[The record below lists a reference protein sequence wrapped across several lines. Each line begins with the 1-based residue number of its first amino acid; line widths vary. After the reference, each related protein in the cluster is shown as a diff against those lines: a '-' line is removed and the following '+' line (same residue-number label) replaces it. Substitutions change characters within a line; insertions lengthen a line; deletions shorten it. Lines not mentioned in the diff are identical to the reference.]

1 MKELIIIAGANGSG
15 KSTFAKQLIQET
27 GFDFLNADEIEK
39 NVKIINATASKL
51 KSRQNIFSTIINLDS
66 RR

>member
-27 GFDFLNADEIEK
+27 GFDFLNVDEIEK
-39 NVKIINATASKL
+39 M
-51 KSRQNIFSTIINLDS
+51 
-66 RR
+66 